1 MVVVPSPVKIDL
13 EKDNDLIDFIF
24 LGSLYSLRI
33 WFWTTTIPILKN
45 WKSCNILMT
54 FANSLPTCIAMHQ
67 TLKRWMCAACGPDSR
82 DLIRLWP
89 RERGG
94 ARGSRGEWM
103 TMDQSNK
110 RADLSIPSG
119 LNPAAAEFGSN
130 SMLLTVEQRDTCV
143 TVSEQ
148 CI

>member
-1 MVVVPSPVKIDL
+1 MLSTI
-13 EKDNDLIDFIF
+13 
-24 LGSLYSLRI
+24 SLD
-33 WFWTTTIPILKN
+33 
-45 WKSCNILMT
+45 
-54 FANSLPTCIAMHQ
+54 ACITMLHTQ
-67 TLKRWMCAACGPDSR
+67 SRWMCAACGPDSR

-89 RERGG
+89 RERG

-130 SMLLTVEQRDTCV
+130 AILLTV
-143 TVSEQ
+143 
-148 CI
+148 